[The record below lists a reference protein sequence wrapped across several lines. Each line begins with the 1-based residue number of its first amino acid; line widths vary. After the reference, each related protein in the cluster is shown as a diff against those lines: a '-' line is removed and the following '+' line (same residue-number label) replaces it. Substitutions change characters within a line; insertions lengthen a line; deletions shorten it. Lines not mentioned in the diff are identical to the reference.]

1 MGASFWRERKK
12 KEKQMRND
20 EQEVNGTV
28 RENYKKGVANVC
40 FL

>member
-1 MGASFWRERKK
+1 MGASFWREKK
-12 KEKQMRND
+12 KEKHMRND

-28 RENYKKGVANVC
+28 RENYRKGVAQLC